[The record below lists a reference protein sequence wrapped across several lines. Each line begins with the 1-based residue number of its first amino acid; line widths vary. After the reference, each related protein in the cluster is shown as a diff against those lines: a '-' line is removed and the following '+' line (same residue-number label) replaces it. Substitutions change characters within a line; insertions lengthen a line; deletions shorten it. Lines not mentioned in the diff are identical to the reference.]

1 MKKGVGQS
9 EKLFHLNCKGA
20 GRGKTTPAQKQ
31 NKTRS
36 LTYCYKKMSSQPS
49 ANSRNQPLKTPHYAP
64 FTKVRKIAQTLSH

>member
-36 LTYCYKKMSSQPS
+36 LTYCYKK
-49 ANSRNQPLKTPHYAP
+49 
-64 FTKVRKIAQTLSH
+64 